1 MKKILWTALAL
12 GMAQGAWAAD
22 INVEQP
28 WARPTLE
35 GMSMGGAFML
45 LKNDSAKNDA
55 LIGGE
60 SPVAAKI
67 EIHTHVRE
75 GDVMKMREVP
85 GGIPLPAKQQVALQ
99 PGAYHVMLM
108 GLKKPLKVG
117 EQFPL
122 TLKFKHAKPQ
132 TVQVKVENMQGA
144 AMDHGTHEMK
154 HHH

>member
-85 GGIPLPAKQQVALQ
+85 GGIPLPPSNK
-99 PGAYHVMLM
+99 
-108 GLKKPLKVG
+108 
-117 EQFPL
+117 
-122 TLKFKHAKPQ
+122 
-132 TVQVKVENMQGA
+132 
-144 AMDHGTHEMK
+144 
-154 HHH
+154 

>member
-1 MKKILWTALAL
+1 MKKILWTLLAL
-12 GMAQGAWAAD
+12 GMTQNVLAAEMM
-22 INVEQP
+22 VEQP
-28 WARPTLE
+28 WARPTLQ

-45 LKNDSAKNDA
+45 LKNESAQNDI
-55 LIGGE
+55 LIGGA
-60 SPVAAKI
+60 SPVADKV

-75 GDVMKMREVP
+75 GDVMKMREVK
-85 GGIPLPAKQQVALQ
+85 GGIPLPAGQLVKLE

-132 TVQVKVENMQGA
+132 TVQVKVENMQGVM
-144 AMDHGTHEMK
+144 MDHGTHEMK